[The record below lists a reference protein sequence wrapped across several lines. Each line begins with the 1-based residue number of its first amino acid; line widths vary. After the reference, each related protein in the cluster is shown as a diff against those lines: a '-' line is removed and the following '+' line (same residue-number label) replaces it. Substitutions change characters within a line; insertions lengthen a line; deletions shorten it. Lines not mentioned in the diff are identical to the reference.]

1 MEELSKLS
9 DIELKEKLARLKED
23 LEDVENERSFIFK
36 QSGMHVSSGKIVAQ
50 MEEFDSES
58 KKLKAFIAE
67 CDEEMSNRGL

>member
-9 DIELKEKLARLKED
+9 DVELKNKLAKLKED
-23 LEDVENERSFIFK
+23 LADVENERSFIFK

-58 KKLKAFIAE
+58 KKLKEFIVK
-67 CDEEMSNRGL
+67 CDEEINNRGL

>member
-9 DIELKEKLARLKED
+9 DVELKNKLAKLKED
-23 LEDVENERSFIFK
+23 LADIENERSFIFK

-58 KKLKAFIAE
+58 KKLKEFIAK
-67 CDEEMSNRGL
+67 CDEEINNRGL

>member
-9 DIELKEKLARLKED
+9 DVELKDRLAKFKED

-50 MEEFDSES
+50 MEEFDTDI
-58 KKLKAFIAE
+58 KNLKECIAA
-67 CDEEMSNRGL
+67 CDEELKNRDR